1 MGTHTVEEHTISQA
15 LLPARLPALGYIK
28 IGAKKPSTTSGK
40 GNEFQPPMKL
50 DHFRITKRDRGAD
63 GNFELDQAVHE
74 KVGDKPTELMVRLP
88 FDTRGE
94 NFYAQMVHYAGRT
107 RKLECD
113 GERCTDL
120 TTQSEG
126 LCSRRAGKSC
136 PCKPYARLSVI
147 LEDAPT
153 FGGLYVFRTTSWE
166 TANSLQ
172 TALRMFEQQFG
183 TLRGL
188 PLKMRLY
195 PAEVRYRDDKG
206 VERTATAYKVALV
219 LRADYETAQAA
230 AVEFHRRSQIA
241 RSQILQLS
249 SGTVAE
255 LEEIDAE
262 DAADIDQEFFT
273 RGALPAGPSERRAPA
288 SKLAEMNREILG
300 GAGGDDE
307 ATDEVATLITEL
319 RTLMDQAEASEFV
332 LTEKQAEMLDEAIG
346 SEDENN
352 LRASIAWLTDRIAG
366 KREGTENV

>member
-1 MGTHTVEEHTISQA
+1 MSNAIQEHTISRDV
-15 LLPARLPALGYIK
+15 LPARLPALGYIK
-28 IGAKKPSTTSGK
+28 IGAKKAATRSRE
-40 GNEFQPPMKL
+40 GNDFQPPVKL
-50 DHFRITKRDRGAD
+50 DHFRITKRDRADD
-63 GNFELDQAVHE
+63 GNFVLDQDVHA
-74 KVGDKPTELMVRLP
+74 KVGEKPRELMVRLP

-107 RKLECD
+107 KKLECN
-113 GERCTDL
+113 GEACTDL
-120 TTQSEG
+120 TTQSTST
-126 LCSRRAGKSC
+126 CAKRAGRSC

-172 TALRMFEQQFG
+172 TALKMFEEQFG

-188 PLKMRLY
+188 PLKLRLY
-195 PAEVRYRDDKG
+195 PAEVRYKDDKG

-255 LEEIDAE
+255 LAAIDEEDAE
-262 DAADIDQEFFT
+262 DIDGEFFT
-273 RGALPAGPSERRAPA
+273 RGALPAGDPTPPKGGAA
-288 SKLAEMNREILG
+288 KLAELNREILG
-300 GAGGDDE
+300 GPGTE
-307 ATDEVATLITEL
+307 QEEDEVASLVTEL
-319 RTLMDQAEASEFV
+319 RTLIEHAAASEV
-332 LTEKQAEMLDEAIG
+332 PLNSQQSGALETAIHSRDE
-346 SEDENN
+346 SN
-352 LRASIAWLTDRIAG
+352 LRASIAWLNDRIAG
-366 KREGTENV
+366 KKEGSENE